1 MRWIR
6 RPTLFPQKTQLCI
19 FGTIKLQYNDWPMNS
34 SPQTTTMGFKL
45 DISEKH
51 GHEYVACGYL
61 KYIYLYN
68 YFELHTY

>member
-1 MRWIR
+1 
-6 RPTLFPQKTQLCI
+6 
-19 FGTIKLQYNDWPMNS
+19 MNS